1 MHGWWVN
8 FPVIS
13 AESLSHVMQFK
24 LSKKKKNVKIVLNS
38 LKAKKKFNWEEI
50 QG

>member
-1 MHGWWVN
+1 MHGWRVN
-8 FPVIS
+8 FPIIS

-24 LSKKKKNVKIVLNS
+24 LSKKNVKIVLNS
-38 LKAKKKFNWEEI
+38 LKGKKKFNWEEI